1 MASVNSADE
10 FQDKAFVIVE
20 SFFCNWDW
28 YELSDRW
35 KLQTLVNLEILT
47 SPDDFVNG
55 QTLGGQHS
63 NCRCDVGFDV
73 DPIQGTSVD
82 TSKLLK
88 ETNEFWQDLAD
99 TFNRKTAEELDARIM
114 GELSEE
120 DIITQARKIIKD
132 LNFMQN
138 FIDGLSDEEIEIDPD
153 NHSDWWTTDPDKE
166 E

>member
-55 QTLGGQHS
+55 QTLDGSCQHTQ
-63 NCRCDVGFDV
+63 CDTDSV
-73 DPIQGTSVD
+73 PGTQVD

-120 DIITQARKIIKD
+120 DIITQARKIIDD
-132 LNFMQN
+132 LNN
-138 FIDGLSDEEIEIDPD
+138 GRI
-153 NHSDWWTTDPDKE
+153 T
-166 E
+166 